1 MTFHRLASCLLLCS
15 LSLLATPLRASDVI
29 THISPESDRDLRTLY
44 FRDLLQLALEKT
56 RDSFGDYEL
65 RIAPP
70 MNRIRMRQIVQTQQ
84 YPNLFVADSLRP
96 AAESGVLDYVRF
108 PVELG
113 ILGYRICFV
122 SPQQADAVAR
132 VNTLTELQQFLHG
145 QGRGWQDAEI
155 LRHGGFKVQEIDG
168 YERLFKLVA
177 RGRID
182 LFCRGANELFIEQE
196 QHSDLPGLTVDRRVA
211 LHYPFLHLFYTH
223 KDNQAA
229 IRRLSVGL
237 KLAWRD
243 GSLQQLWLRHFKPSL
258 EQAQL
263 PRRLLFELAN
273 PRLDKVDFD
282 YRAYHYNPVDGTF
295 GPGLP

>member
-15 LSLLATPLRASDVI
+15 LSLLASPLRASDVI

-65 RIAPP
+65 RTAPP

-96 AAESGVLDYVRF
+96 AAESGALDYVRF

-177 RGRID
+177 RGRAD
-182 LFCRGANELFIEQE
+182 LFCRGANELFTELE
-196 QHSDLPGLTVDRRVA
+196 QHRDLPGLTVEQHIA
-211 LHYPFLHLFYTH
+211 LHYPFLHLFYTF
-223 KDNQAA
+223 KENQAG
-229 IRRLSVGL
+229 IRRIQAGL
-237 KLAWRD
+237 KLAWQD
-243 GSLQQLWLRHFKPSL
+243 GSLQRLWLHHFKPSL
-258 EQAQL
+258 DQA
-263 PRRLLFELAN
+263 RLHERQLFELPN
-273 PRLDKVDFD
+273 PLLKGIDFD
-282 YRAYHYNPVDGTF
+282 YDAYHYDPVTGRF

>member
-15 LSLLATPLRASDVI
+15 LSLLAAPLRASDVF
-29 THISPESDRDLRTLY
+29 THISPESERDQRTLY

-65 RIAPP
+65 RAAPP
-70 MNRIRMRQIVQTQQ
+70 MNRVRMRQVVQTRQ
-84 YPNLFVADSLRP
+84 YPNLFVADSQRP
-96 AAESGVLDYVRF
+96 VAESGELDYVRF

-132 VNTLTELQQFLHG
+132 VNTLAQLQQFLHG

-155 LRHGGFKVQEIDG
+155 LRHGGFKVQEIDS

-196 QHSDLPGLTVDRRVA
+196 QHSDLPDLIVDRRVA

-223 KDNQAA
+223 KANQAA
-229 IRRLSVGL
+229 IRRISVGL
-237 KLAWRD
+237 KLAWQD

-258 EQAQL
+258 DQAQL
-263 PRRLLFELAN
+263 SKRLLFELAN

-282 YRAYHYNPVDGTF
+282 YRAYHYNPVDRTF

>member
-1 MTFHRLASCLLLCS
+1 MTFHRLASCWLLSCS
-15 LSLLATPLRASDVI
+15 LLFATPVPGSDII

-44 FRDLLQLALEKT
+44 FRELMQLALEKT

-65 RIAPP
+65 RAAPP
-70 MNRIRMRQIVQTQQ
+70 MNRIRMRQIVQTRL
-84 YPNLFVADSLRP
+84 YPNLFVADSQRS
-96 AAESGVLDYVRF
+96 AAESRALDYVRF

-122 SPQQADAVAR
+122 SPQQAGAVAR
-132 VNTLTELQQFLHG
+132 VNTLAQLQQFLHG

-155 LRHGGFKVQEIDG
+155 LRHAGFKVQEIDN

-196 QHSDLPGLTVDRRVA
+196 QHKDLAHLTVDQRIV

-229 IRRLSVGL
+229 IRRLSIGL
-237 KLAWRD
+237 KLAWQD

-258 EQAQL
+258 DQAQI
-263 PRRLLFELAN
+263 PQRLLFDLPN
-273 PRLDKVDFD
+273 PRLGEVDFD
-282 YRAYHYNPVDGTF
+282 YRAYHYNPVNGTF

>member
-1 MTFHRLASCLLLCS
+1 MTFHRLAFFLLLCS
-15 LSLLATPLRASDVI
+15 LSLLAAPLRASDVF
-29 THISPESDRDLRTLY
+29 THISPESERDQRTLY

-65 RIAPP
+65 RAAPP
-70 MNRIRMRQIVQTQQ
+70 MNRVRMRQVVQTRQ
-84 YPNLFVADSLRP
+84 YPNLFVADSQRP
-96 AAESGVLDYVRF
+96 AAESGELDYVRF

-122 SPQQADAVAR
+122 SPQQADVVAR
-132 VNTLTELQQFLHG
+132 VNTLAQLQQFLHG

-155 LRHGGFKVQEIDG
+155 LRHGGFKVQEIDS

-196 QHSDLPGLTVDRRVA
+196 QHSDLPDLIVDRRVA
-211 LHYPFLHLFYTH
+211 LNYPFLHLFYTH
-223 KDNQAA
+223 RDNQAA
-229 IRRLSVGL
+229 IRRISVGL
-237 KLAWRD
+237 KLAWQD

-258 EQAQL
+258 DQAQL
-263 PRRLLFELAN
+263 SKRLLFELAN

-282 YRAYHYNPVDGTF
+282 YRAYHYNPVNGTF

>member
-1 MTFHRLASCLLLCS
+1 MTFHRLASCLLLCC
-15 LSLLATPLRASDVI
+15 LALLALPLRASDVF
-29 THISPESDRDLRTLY
+29 THISPESERDLRTLY
-44 FRDLLQLALEKT
+44 FRDLLLLALEKT

-65 RIAPP
+65 RAASP
-70 MNRIRMRQIVQTQQ
+70 MNRVRMRQVVQTQH
-84 YPNLFVADSLRP
+84 YPNLFVADSQRP
-96 AAESGVLDYVRF
+96 AAESGELDYVRF

-122 SPQQADAVAR
+122 SPQQAEAVAR
-132 VNTLTELQQFLHG
+132 VTTQAELQQFVHG
-145 QGRGWQDAEI
+145 QGRGWQDVEI
-155 LRHGGFKVQEIDG
+155 LRHAGFKVQEIG
-168 YERLFKLVA
+168 NYEQLFRLVA

-182 LFCRGANELFIEQE
+182 LFCRGANELFIELE
-196 QHSDLPGLTVDRRVA
+196 QHLDLPDLAVDRRIA
-211 LHYPFLHLFYTH
+211 LYYPFLHLFYTH

-237 KLAWRD
+237 KLAWQD

>member
-1 MTFHRLASCLLLCS
+1 MTFHRLASFLLLCS
-15 LSLLATPLRASDVI
+15 LLLASPLRAGDVF
-29 THISPESDRDLRTLY
+29 THISPESDRDQRTIY
-44 FRDLLQLALEKT
+44 FRELLQLALEKT
-56 RDSFGDYEL
+56 RDSFGAYEL
-65 RIAPP
+65 RAAPP
-70 MNRIRMRQIVQTQQ
+70 MNRLRLRQVLETNL
-84 YPNLFVADSLRP
+84 YPNFFAVDTP
-96 AAESGVLDYVRF
+96 QPESGEALDYVRF

-122 SPQQADAVAR
+122 SPQQAKAIAGVTR
-132 VNTLTELQQFLHG
+132 FEQLKQYQNV
-145 QGRGWQDAEI
+145 QGRGWQDAAI
-155 LRHGGFKVQEIDG
+155 LRAAGLQVQEVDS

-177 RGRID
+177 RGRAD
-182 LFCRGANELFIEQE
+182 LFCRGANELFTELE
-196 QHSDLPGLTVDRRVA
+196 QHRDVTGLTVDQHIA
-211 LHYPFLHLFYTH
+211 LHYPFLHLLYTY
-223 KDNQAA
+223 KGNQAGIQRIQA
-229 IRRLSVGL
+229 GL

>member
-1 MTFHRLASCLLLCS
+1 
-15 LSLLATPLRASDVI
+15 
-29 THISPESDRDLRTLY
+29 
-44 FRDLLQLALEKT
+44 
-56 RDSFGDYEL
+56 
-65 RIAPP
+65 
-70 MNRIRMRQIVQTQQ
+70 
-84 YPNLFVADSLRP
+84 
-96 AAESGVLDYVRF
+96 
-108 PVELG
+108 
-113 ILGYRICFV
+113 
-122 SPQQADAVAR
+122 
-132 VNTLTELQQFLHG
+132 
-145 QGRGWQDAEI
+145 
-155 LRHGGFKVQEIDG
+155 
-168 YERLFKLVA
+168 
-177 RGRID
+177 
-182 LFCRGANELFIEQE
+182 LFIEQE

-258 EQAQL
+258 DQAQL

>member
-1 MTFHRLASCLLLCS
+1 MSSMTFHRLASCLLLCS

-65 RIAPP
+65 RTAPP

-96 AAESGVLDYVRF
+96 AAESEALDYVRF

-132 VNTLTELQQFLHG
+132 VNTLNDLQQFLHG

-155 LRHGGFKVQEIDG
+155 LRHGSFKVQEIDG

-177 RGRID
+177 RAASISSAAVPTSSLSSRSSTVICPVSLWIGEWRCTIPSSTSSTPTRIIRPPSAASR
-182 LFCRGANELFIEQE
+182 LASSWRGGMARCN
-196 QHSDLPGLTVDRRVA
+196 SSGCATSNLPSSSAAPQAPAVRVGQSA
-211 LHYPFLHLFYTH
+211 P
-223 KDNQAA
+223 
-229 IRRLSVGL
+229 
-237 KLAWRD
+237 
-243 GSLQQLWLRHFKPSL
+243 
-258 EQAQL
+258 
-263 PRRLLFELAN
+263 
-273 PRLDKVDFD
+273 
-282 YRAYHYNPVDGTF
+282 
-295 GPGLP
+295 